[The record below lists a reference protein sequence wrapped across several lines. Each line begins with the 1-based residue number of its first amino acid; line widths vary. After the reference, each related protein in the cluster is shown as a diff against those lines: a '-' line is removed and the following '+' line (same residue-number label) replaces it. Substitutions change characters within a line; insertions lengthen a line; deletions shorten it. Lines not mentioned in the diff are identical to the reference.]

1 LLANN
6 GQQEYGRLK
15 ESGEIV
21 PPHAIYSWR
30 RCTGAAAASDKKAR
44 RMLQHRTAQSI
55 MRAHERVM
63 PPLMINA
70 YSLVP

>member
-1 LLANN
+1 MLANN

-30 RCTGAAAASDKKAR
+30 RCTGAAAASDKKGAAYASTQNCTIDNAR
-44 RMLQHRTAQSI
+44 A
-55 MRAHERVM
+55 
-63 PPLMINA
+63 
-70 YSLVP
+70 